1 MANPSP
7 LADPVF
13 WQQPL
18 ADRMT
23 TIAELRAEGPFHEV
37 QITNPRFEGREK
49 FWAVL
54 GFDEVMEIS
63 RRPQEFCSGEGAV
76 SIFGGRGGGGDMGMF
91 INMDDPRHA
100 RQRGIVSRS
109 FTPRS
114 LQGVLDSV
122 ESIANE
128 LIDGICERG
137 EVDLVETVSQPF
149 PLLIICDMMGI
160 PRSEFPTVL
169 KATNA
174 ILGAGDPEMTGV
186 TGEDDMAGMM
196 QAFMNLMTL
205 FNELVEDRRVN
216 PREDLTSMLVHND
229 ADEDML
235 TEGELAGFFIL
246 LAVAGND
253 TTRNAISHGV
263 HLLSRFP
270 DQKKTWLD
278 DIDGVAT
285 TATEEIVRYA
295 SPVTFMR
302 RTLTTEA
309 SVSGHEFTEGEK
321 VVLFYGAAN
330 RDPKAFADPEAF
342 DVRRNP
348 NAHVGF
354 GGPGPH
360 FCLGA
365 HLARREISTIFR
377 LLHRRLPDL
386 EVIDEPTPLAAA
398 TIPLVGGLKRV
409 PVRFTPT
416 KPVGGP

>member
-1 MANPSP
+1 
-7 LADPVF
+7 
-13 WQQPL
+13 
-18 ADRMT
+18 
-23 TIAELRAEGPFHEV
+23 
-37 QITNPRFEGREK
+37 
-49 FWAVL
+49 
-54 GFDEVMEIS
+54 
-63 RRPQEFCSGEGAV
+63 
-76 SIFGGRGGGGDMGMF
+76 
-91 INMDDPRHA
+91 
-100 RQRGIVSRS
+100 
-109 FTPRS
+109 
-114 LQGVLDSV
+114 
-122 ESIANE
+122 
-128 LIDGICERG
+128 
-137 EVDLVETVSQPF
+137 VSQPF

-174 ILGAGDPEMTGV
+174 ILGAGDPEMTGMS
-186 TGEDDMAGMM
+186 GEDDMAGMM
-196 QAFMNLMTL
+196 QAFMNLMSL
-205 FNELVEDRRVN
+205 FNELVADRRGN
-216 PREDLTSMLVHND
+216 PRDDLTSMLVHND
-229 ADEDML
+229 AGEDML

-270 DQKKTWLD
+270 DQKKIWLD
-278 DIDGVAT
+278 DIDGVAP

-330 RDPKAFADPEAF
+330 RDPKAFADPETF

-348 NAHVGF
+348 NSHVGF

-386 EVIDEPTPLAAA
+386 EVVEEPTPLAAA

-416 KPVGGP
+416 TPTAGP

>member
-1 MANPSP
+1 MSKSSP
-7 LADPVF
+7 LADPLF
-13 WQQPL
+13 WQRPL
-18 ADRMT
+18 AERMK
-23 TIAELRAEGPFHEV
+23 TIAELRTQGPFHQVE
-37 QITNPRFEGREK
+37 ITNRRFDVTEK

-76 SIFGGRGGGGDMGMF
+76 SIFGGRNEGGDMGMF

-109 FTPRS
+109 FTPRN
-114 LQGVLDSV
+114 LEAVLASV
-122 ESIANE
+122 ESIAHE
-128 LIDGICERG
+128 LIDDICERG
-137 EVDLVETVSQPF
+137 EVDLVEMVSVPF

-169 KATNA
+169 TATNA
-174 ILGAGDPEMTGV
+174 ILGAGDPDMSGN
-186 TGEDDMAGMM
+186 DDMAGIMT
-196 QAFMNLMTL
+196 AVMNLVGL
-205 FNELVEDRRVN
+205 FNELVDDRRVN
-216 PREDLTSMLVHND
+216 PRDDLTSKLVHND
-229 ADEDML
+229 AGEDML
-235 TEGELAGFFIL
+235 SQGELAGFFIL

-270 DQKKTWLD
+270 DQKQIWLD
-278 DIDGVAT
+278 DVEGVAP

-302 RTLTTEA
+302 RTLTADA
-309 SVSGHEFTEGEK
+309 SVAGHDFTAGEK

-330 RDPKAFADPEAF
+330 RDPKAFVDPEAF

-348 NAHVGF
+348 NSHVGF

-365 HLARREISTIFR
+365 HLARREISTMFK
-377 LLHRRLPDL
+377 LLLRRLPDL
-386 EVIDEPTPLAAA
+386 EVIEEPTPLAAA

-416 KPVGGP
+416 KPSRTN

>member
-1 MANPSP
+1 M
-7 LADPVF
+7 
-13 WQQPL
+13 
-18 ADRMT
+18 R
-23 TIAELRAEGPFHEV
+23 TIAELRSGGPFHEV
-37 QITNPRFEGREK
+37 EITNPRLDAPER

-63 RRPQEFCSGEGAV
+63 RRPQEFCSGQGAV
-76 SIFGGRGGGGDMGMF
+76 SIFGGRNEGGDMGMF

-100 RQRGIVSRS
+100 RQRGIVSRA

-114 LQGVLDSV
+114 LQSVLDSV

-128 LIDGICERG
+128 LIDDICERG
-137 EVDLVETVSQPF
+137 EVDLVETVSQPL

-160 PRSEFPTVL
+160 PRSEFQTVL

-174 ILGAGDPEMTGV
+174 ILGAGDPEMTGQ
-186 TGEDDMAGMM
+186 DDMAGMM
-196 QAFMNLMTL
+196 QAFMNLMSL
-205 FNELVEDRRVN
+205 FNELVADRRVN
-216 PREDLTSMLVHND
+216 PSDDLTSKLVHHD
-229 ADEDML
+229 AGEDML

-253 TTRNAISHGV
+253 TTRNAISHGA

-270 DQKKTWLD
+270 DQKKIWLD
-278 DIDGVAT
+278 DIDGIAP

-302 RTLTTEA
+302 RTLTTDA
-309 SVSGHEFTEGEK
+309 TVSGHDFAEGEK

-348 NAHVGF
+348 NSHVGF

-365 HLARREISTIFR
+365 HLARREISAMFR

-386 EVIDEPTPLAAA
+386 EVVEEPTPLAAA

-416 KPVGGP
+416 AQVGAP